1 MYCRNCG
8 AEMDPNAAVCV
19 NCGVPAGKGEAYCQN
34 CGQQTY
40 QGASVCTHCGAA
52 LNRPVFGPQKSKLAA
67 GLLGIL
73 LGSLGIHNFYLG
85 YTTKG
90 IIQLLL
96 TLLTCGFGA
105 IVSSIWGLIEGVM
118 ILTGSISTDAN
129 GVPLK
134 E

>member
-52 LNRPVFGPQKSKLAA
+52 LNKPVLGPQKSKLAA

-73 LGSLGIHNFYLG
+73 LGGLGIHNFYLG

-96 TLLTCGFGA
+96 TLLTCGFGG
-105 IVSSIWGLIEGVM
+105 IISSIWGLIEGVM
-118 ILTGSISTDAN
+118 ILTGSISTDGS

-134 E
+134 D